1 MIMKLCDTTPIFYA
15 VCGCKWKWRTN
26 PPIHTHPQLPYLSRQ
41 LFEFAKAL
49 AAIVAEAEGYEGR
62 RGGFKGRLFLEVW
75 SAPSRSHAVT
85 NASRP
90 APLRERE

>member
-49 AAIVAEAEGYEGR
+49 AAIVAEANEIVGVESTGT
-62 RGGFKGRLFLEVW
+62 L
-75 SAPSRSHAVT
+75 
-85 NASRP
+85 P
-90 APLRERE
+90 AQVDALLSIMGISSP